1 MFYILII
8 ILRVHTIPSCGVY
21 LASYPG
27 LLTPAFVTCSTIVG
41 KSLVKLSHMQWRT
54 WTCGGVAHSRKN
66 SK

>member
-1 MFYILII
+1 MQTTSP
-8 ILRVHTIPSCGVY
+8 R

-27 LLTPAFVTCSTIVG
+27 LLAPVFVACSTNAG
-41 KSLVKLSHMQWRT
+41 EGLVKLSHMVWRT